1 MLAPSILTRNSSGG
15 HWGSEMS
22 SGSDSQSKPS
32 AKELAEHVL
41 AWAKKHNLFS
51 KVPLDDA
58 LDAETGPNFIKQEG
72 SVFRAQA
79 VEEILRKRS
88 INLVGFNEPQKKVVI
103 FTNGKV
109 NKSDEKILPFHT
121 DGVTFEYIQG
131 GVAQVK
137 GNPPPPENPKPFY
150 QRSGFYA
157 CGSSIFPAH
166 FVGAGTFGL
175 IGRDAGGQ
183 LYGLTNN
190 HVAGACNNAMPGLP
204 ILAPGPLDA
213 NEDACDPFTIG
224 RYSKLLPINDGIPEN
239 VDIAINCDAC
249 IFKLTSP
256 EKLTSFQGTYYDTP
270 ANDSEPLPGMT
281 VEKVGRTTGLT
292 RGTIVA
298 QSASPVPVAY
308 TVNEYGVRKNVFF
321 ERVYVIQTSDGQPFS
336 RPGDSGALVVN
347 VAPDGSRSAV
357 GLVFAGNEQRG
368 LSFILPLPEILGKLG
383 LSIVSGHNV

>member
-1 MLAPSILTRNSSGG
+1 MLSDN
-15 HWGSEMS
+15 
-22 SGSDSQSKPS
+22 DSQSKAS
-32 AKELAEHVL
+32 AKDLAESVL

-58 LDAETGPNFIKQEG
+58 IDAEAGPNFVKEEG
-72 SVFRAQA
+72 SEFRAQA
-79 VEEILRKRS
+79 VKEILRKRS

-109 NKSDEKILPFHT
+109 NKSDEKILPFHAK
-121 DGVTFEYIQG
+121 GVTFEYIQG

-137 GNPPPPENPKPFY
+137 GNPPPPETPKPFY
-150 QRSGFYA
+150 ERAGFYA

-166 FVGAGTFGL
+166 CVGAGTFGL
-175 IGRDAGGQ
+175 IGRDADGQ

-190 HVAGACNNAMPGLP
+190 HVSGACNNAMPGLP

-224 RYSKLLPINDGIPEN
+224 RHAKLLPINDGIPEN

-249 IFKLTSP
+249 SFRLVNP
-256 EKLTSFQGTYYDTP
+256 EKVTSYQGTFYDTP
-270 ANDSEPLPGMT
+270 AHSAEPIPGMN
-281 VEKVGRTTGLT
+281 VQKVGRTTGLT

-298 QSASPVPVAY
+298 QSASPLPVAY
-308 TVNEYGVRKNVFF
+308 SVNEYGVRKNVYF
-321 ERVYVIQTSDGQPFS
+321 ERVYIVKTADGQPFS
-336 RPGDSGALVVN
+336 RSGDSGSLVVN
-347 VAPDGSRSAV
+347 VTPDGNRTAV

-368 LSFILPLPEILGKLG
+368 LSFVLPLPEILDRLG